1 MPVLLDTNVYLDA
14 LKSVAGATR
23 FERQFLPLVF
33 QTYLSSVV
41 AEELYAGAL
50 DERAVHLIER
60 QVGAL
65 ERVGRVITPLFEDWK
80 KAGKLVAAI
89 TRREPGRR
97 PKVQQMLNDILLALG
112 ARRMG
117 ADLYTLNHDDFK
129 LIHRYQP
136 FSLKLLD
143 Y

>member
-1 MPVLLDTNVYLDA
+1 VPVLLDTNVYLDA
-14 LKSVAGATR
+14 LKSATGATR

-41 AEELYAGAL
+41 VEELYAGAL
-50 DERAVHLIER
+50 DDRAVRLVER

-65 ERVGRVITPLFEDWK
+65 ERVGRLVAPLLEDWK
-80 KAGKLVAAI
+80 KAGKLVALI
-89 TRREPGRR
+89 TRREPGRK
-97 PKVQQMLNDILLALG
+97 PKVQQMLNDILLALS

-117 ADLYTLNHDDFK
+117 ADLYTLNRDDFK
-129 LIHRYQP
+129 LIRRYQP

-143 Y
+143 